1 RIKKRGINATLTFK
15 EPLEI
20 DYENDSSD
28 AIMQKIMN
36 AIEQAPEFNKV
47 RPINEILEENREKS
61 LDDYLNED
69 DDEEFDDF
77 DEMGYDEENK
87 KD

>member
-1 RIKKRGINATLTFK
+1 MK
-15 EPLEI
+15 
-20 DYENDSSD
+20 
-28 AIMQKIMN
+28 KIMN

-47 RPINEILEENREKS
+47 RPMDEILAENSEKS

-69 DDEEFDDF
+69 DEEFDDF
-77 DEMGYDEENK
+77 EEMGYDEENK

>member
-1 RIKKRGINATLTFK
+1 MTFK

-47 RPINEILEENREKS
+47 RPINEILEENKQKS
-61 LDDYLNED
+61 LDDYLNEDD

-77 DEMGYDEENK
+77 DEMGYDENNK